1 MLRIAICDDSEI
13 EREFLSDY
21 LKEYCG
27 LRAIPY
33 QCIPFESGE
42 ALWYEV
48 CDGEWYDIV
57 VLDIYMEPSLG
68 IDVAR
73 RLRDRAYPGTILFC
87 TGTLDFAPQSF
98 EVGAAG
104 YLLKPYSWATF
115 VRTMD
120 RVTAAILDG
129 TYPVK
134 CRTRVIRVPYREIL
148 YVESRNS
155 QCILHRTGGEIHTIY
170 KKLGEIEREL
180 DAPCFLRCHR
190 SYLVN
195 MNYIRSVGADF
206 TLSSGDTVLIRK
218 RDLRA
223 IRQAYHDYISGIASR
238 SRRPPE
244 PEKDADG

>member
-134 CRTRVIRVPYREIL
+134 CRT
-148 YVESRNS
+148 
-155 QCILHRTGGEIHTIY
+155 LHRTGGESHTIY